1 MARSVPAAPTGFEP
15 LRLTGLYRSTLRR
28 LSLPIVAHAMHAVP
42 ISFSVRLARWMR
54 NARPA
59 WSAPQPSL
67 DLASF
72 TIEIRAART
81 SSGVLT
87 GLANAKRTGR
97 GPCGVIADISKPY
110 LSTPVMLAEVISV
123 AFEKALQ

>member
-1 MARSVPAAPTGFEP
+1 M
-15 LRLTGLYRSTLRR
+15 
-28 LSLPIVAHAMHAVP
+28 IVE
-42 ISFSVRLARWMR
+42 SR
-54 NARPA
+54 
-59 WSAPQPSL
+59 APQPSL

-72 TIEIRAART
+72 TIETRAART

-87 GLANAKRTGR
+87 GLPNARRTGR
-97 GPCGVIADISKPY
+97 GPFGVIADMSKPY

>member
-1 MARSVPAAPTGFEP
+1 DRGGS
-15 LRLTGLYRSTLRR
+15 
-28 LSLPIVAHAMHAVP
+28 AHHAVRAQVP
-42 ISFSVRLARWMR
+42 VLIAER
-54 NARPA
+54 RPCREEA
-59 WSAPQPSL
+59 GQATRTGVGDRALQPSL

-72 TIEIRAART
+72 TIAIRAART

-87 GLANAKRTGR
+87 GLPNARRTGR
-97 GPCGVIADISKPY
+97 GPSGVIADISKPY